1 MSPRA
6 QTTTTVAGCPLLL
19 PSGFGVSGMWYWHHS
34 HHCMSLSSLTKH
46 YYAGQFKGRDLS
58 VFWHSLGVVFFRFVS
73 VCRRLVTCRITWG
86 KRGMSGILPCAE
98 GVDTYWVCFLF
109 FLLSNVAWL
118 LVLIL
123 FFFFFFFFFMLRYL
137 GSLCA
142 SSLGQSMNGCKVKS
156 GMYLV

>member
-6 QTTTTVAGCPLLL
+6 QTITTVAGCPLLL

-58 VFWHSLGVVFFRFVS
+58 VFWHSLGVVFFRFVLG
-73 VCRRLVTCRITWG
+73 CRRLVTCRITWG
-86 KRGMSGILPCAE
+86 NRGMSEILPCAE

-109 FLLSNVAWL
+109 FCFEGR
-118 LVLIL
+118 LVVGVDSLL
-123 FFFFFFFFFMLRYL
+123 FFFLFMLRYL
-137 GSLCA
+137 GSLYA
-142 SSLGQSMNGCKVKS
+142 LSLGQSMNGCKVKS
-156 GMYLV
+156 RMYLV